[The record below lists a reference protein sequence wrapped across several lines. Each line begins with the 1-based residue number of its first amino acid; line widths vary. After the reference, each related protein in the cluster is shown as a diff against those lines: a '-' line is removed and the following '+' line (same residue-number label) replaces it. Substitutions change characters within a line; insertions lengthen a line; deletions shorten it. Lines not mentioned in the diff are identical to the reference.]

1 MMRIA
6 LIWPIMFSALTQL
19 ASGTYC
25 TKYPVMLSVL
35 K

>member
-1 MMRIA
+1 MVRIT
-6 LIWPIMFSALTQL
+6 LIWPIMFSAQTQL

-25 TKYPVMLSVL
+25 TTYPVMFSVL